1 VPHPHMVALRLHL
14 APSSSY
20 TPGSALGHS
29 QVAAPSSVVI
39 DASDEP
45 SVLRA
50 LGAALGVVAPPQQHG
65 ESAGGGVVEALVW
78 DADFEEWRVFE
89 DLEELAQLGAAPP
102 AGFGVQVG
110 LVPGAVVHGPA
121 AAAAAS
127 PAEPSPPP
135 LGPVP
140 ADGRPAEGA
149 AAAHELS
156 AVAAEQ
162 LLQAVQAEA
171 AHEEGEELS
180 AMLGGESKRPA
191 VASPWS
197 QLTGECQRF

>member
-1 VPHPHMVALRLHL
+1 MVALRLHL

-140 ADGRPAEGA
+140 ADGRLAEGA

>member
-1 VPHPHMVALRLHL
+1 MVALRLHL

-89 DLEELAQLGAAPP
+89 DLGELAQLGAAPP

-121 AAAAAS
+121 AAAAAAAS

-140 ADGRPAEGA
+140 ADGRLAEGA

-191 VASPWS
+191 VESPWS
-197 QLTGECQRF
+197 QLTSECQRF